1 LLREAQIPDWQRA
14 QLPLICAGSGPGPAR
29 GSLVALAD
37 VALADHIKADANSVR
52 RARFIWQ
59 RD

>member
-1 LLREAQIPDWQRA
+1 MREAQIPDWQRA
-14 QLPLICAGSGPGPAR
+14 QLPLICAGSGQTPATVP
-29 GSLVALAD
+29 LLALAD